1 MTFFRKTLCRAAILA
16 LTLSLLVSAPACA
29 RVFDLTKDENAAYPY
44 FEDDA
49 QLLEI
54 WIPQIHD
61 ADAALILCGGHSAL
75 IDTGDAKQV
84 EGLVRVIAAF
94 SDCRVDDI
102 FLSHPHHD
110 HLGGFKSML
119 DRISVGRLLTGFR
132 GTENSQ
138 MQAGIDLAAKS
149 GITVGYF
156 ADGDVFQI
164 GDATLTVLMCSGDD
178 WSLNDRS
185 AVMRLQFGDASILFM
200 ADTGSKTQSA
210 LLRRSDA
217 KDLLRADIIKAPHHG
232 ITKLSSDFLAAADP
246 ELVLITN
253 TQRVAGV
260 NSNLTAAD
268 IPIVY
273 TCTGVT
279 HLITDGVNWAVEQIE
294 PEEVDALLGD
304 RLADLVPSPALEE
317 EAAAEEESFLV
328 DEDDD

>member
-1 MTFFRKTLCRAAILA
+1 MKLLFRRLRPAAVFLLLA
-16 LTLSLLVSAPACA
+16 VLLAVVPAHA
-29 RVFDLTKDENAAYPY
+29 QVFDLTKDENAAYPY

-94 SDCRVDDI
+94 ADCRVDDI

-119 DRISVGRLLTGFR
+119 DRIGVGRLLTGFP

-138 MQAGIDLAAKS
+138 MQAGIDLAESS
-149 GITVGYF
+149 GIPVAYF
-156 ADGDVFQI
+156 SDGDTFDI
-164 GDATLTVLMCSGDD
+164 GGATLTVLMRSGDD

-185 AVMRLQFGDASILFM
+185 AVMRVAFGDASILFM
-200 ADTGSKTQSA
+200 ADTGTKTQSA
-210 LLRRSDA
+210 LLRGSTEP
-217 KDLLRADIIKAPHHG
+217 LLDVDIIKAPHHG
-232 ITKLSSDFLAAADP
+232 ITKLSSDFLEVSSP
-246 ELVLITN
+246 GLVLITN

-260 NSNLTAAD
+260 NANLTAAD

-273 TCTGVT
+273 TCTGAT
-279 HLITDGVNWAVEQIE
+279 HLVTDGVNWAVEQVE
-294 PEEVDALLGD
+294 PEEIDALLGD
-304 RLADLVPSPALEE
+304 RLADLVPSPILEDE
-317 EAAAEEESFLV
+317 AEEESFLV
-328 DEDDD
+328 EEDDD